1 MLVDALSAAE
11 SAESGHDGVPHKYP
25 ILLALA
31 FTLMASVPGALGADT
46 GNVIALV
53 GAFCGAPIMWLF
65 PSLIFLQVSCDATA
79 SDELAHSLVANRVFA
94 KTTLAVGTALFVLCV
109 ICTVLAL

>member
-1 MLVDALSAAE
+1 
-11 SAESGHDGVPHKYP
+11 VPHKHHT
-25 ILLALA
+25 LLALA
-31 FTLMASVPGALGADT
+31 FTLMASIPGALGADT

-79 SDELAHSLVANRVFA
+79 SDELAHSLVASRFFA
-94 KTTLAVGTALFVLCV
+94 EVTLTVGAALFVLCV